1 MNEMRAGKMFTA
13 NDAMRFAL
21 SQYAA
26 GELVKKREVWRRNLS
41 GKSVYH
47 FCPYCMKRL
56 GVGASDLKKYFAIAG
71 RKGRKSE
78 EEAEFLNSVAD
89 KCLVPLDT
97 VRNKLLIKYPSDK
110 GNYGVVAFET
120 KWACPMCKRELS
132 EDDFT
137 RFYAVPPDPDAGE
150 KKILNLDSPD
160 DMANF

>member
-1 MNEMRAGKMFTA
+1 MSDIRAISAG
-13 NDAMRFAL
+13 NAMRFAL

-78 EEAEFLNSVAD
+78 EEVEFLNSVAD
-89 KCLVPLDT
+89 KCLVSLDT

-110 GNYGVVAFET
+110 GNYGVVVFET

-137 RFYAVPPDPDAGE
+137 KFYAVPPDPNAGE